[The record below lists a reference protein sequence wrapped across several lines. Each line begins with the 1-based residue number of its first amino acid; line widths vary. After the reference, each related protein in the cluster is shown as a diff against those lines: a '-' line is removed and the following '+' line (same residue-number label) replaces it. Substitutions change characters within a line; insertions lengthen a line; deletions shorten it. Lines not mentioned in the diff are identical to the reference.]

1 MLWKIIDGKLVKLDA
16 EGNHIESKDLVTIL
30 SSEQLGELD
39 PTESQLEAMIADAA
53 LEVDAQKAGDKT
65 AKAAK
70 RIRDLVAYRNMLV
83 ELINEIRTPAPEAA
97 EVQPPVVEV
106 EQVVEQA
113 AAEASPASTDAEV
126 VQEVQDEVAVAED
139 APVAV
144 AANIE
149 PDDGGQSIAPSEV
162 TVKPTPIEASGT
174 DWNDLTGQKALAA
187 MRAGLDEGVLAD
199 MTNKPHMH
207 GLPVRASLGPGQGYS
222 DFTADWS
229 TLAMK
234 QANRFMGSQGAL
246 TDGAPLYEWNP
257 LLASLDPRTGK
268 PLAKFGRNPDEN
280 QRMLQDPEYMAM
292 AEALFADFCGV
303 PAIDR
308 ARVEPCG
315 VRTDEPI
322 IGAMRTP
329 VPIGNGKISFYQ
341 DIYDITM
348 LGGVLPQLWFEAD
361 QNAVD
366 PNDRATWKGCATL
379 PDCNNQVDVT
389 AYMLPTCL
397 RVCLEDEI
405 SRPEVIEQA
414 NLILRVLQ
422 ARLAESYRL
431 DVIDAYTGVNGHIY
445 NADFSSTGYGAALE
459 FHNQLCR
466 VVIGL
471 AEFNRKDL
479 STFDVIVPAHFVK
492 LLWLDEVNA
501 GANRQTLPGIVEWME
516 REVAA
521 AGFRQLVITPDYGSA
536 EGALFGAL
544 APGGSPGQAAGD
556 PYVQPVPTYAAGSSV
571 DAVPALPTT
580 ATIRI
585 TDLQEFQPGLNT
597 AVAYELRRSPDL
609 LRQNCAEF
617 FGESAHMLYKKG
629 CAETFRLDI
638 TNICVNGARPDA
650 VTPFTC

>member
-1 MLWKIIDGKLVKLDA
+1 MWKIIDGKLVKLDA
-16 EGNHIESKDLVTIL
+16 EGNVIESKDLVTIL
-30 SSEQLGELD
+30 TAEQLAELD
-39 PTESQLEAMIADAA
+39 PTESQLEAMISDAA
-53 LEVDAQKAGDKT
+53 LEAEAQRSGDKT

-70 RIRDLVAYRNMLV
+70 RIRELVEYRNTLV
-83 ELINEIRTPAPEAA
+83 ELINEIRTPAPADA
-97 EVQPPVVEV
+97 EVAPPVVE
-106 EQVVEQA
+106 QP
-113 AAEASPASTDAEV
+113 AAEAPVEAPAAPEADAEASS
-126 VQEVQDEVAVAED
+126 EEPAQDAADEREPD
-139 APVAV
+139 LV
-144 AANIE
+144 AAGLE
-149 PDDGGQSIAPSEV
+149 PQGEPTIGTGVVVHD
-162 TVKPTPIEASGT
+162 TPIQASDT
-174 DWNDLTGQKALAA
+174 DWSDLTGQKALAA
-187 MRAGLDEGVLAD
+187 MRASLDEGMLAE
-199 MTNKPHMH
+199 MAEKPHMH
-207 GLPVRASLGPGQGYS
+207 GLPIRASLGPGQGYS
-222 DFTADWS
+222 DFTADWAD
-229 TLAMK
+229 LAMR
-234 QANRFMGSQGAL
+234 QANRYMGPSGSGL
-246 TDGAPLYEWNP
+246 VVDGAPLYEWNP
-257 LLASLDPRTGK
+257 LLASIDPRTGQ
-268 PLAKFGRNPDEN
+268 PLEKFGRNADRNAE
-280 QRMLQDPEYMAM
+280 LLADAEYMAM

-308 ARVEPCG
+308 QRVEPCG

-348 LGGVLPQLWFEAD
+348 LGGTLPQLWFEAD
-361 QNAVD
+361 QNLVD
-366 PNDRATWKGCATL
+366 PDDRSTWKGCATL
-379 PDCNNQVDVT
+379 PDCNNQVEVT
-389 AYMLPTCL
+389 AYMLPSCL

-414 NLILRVLQ
+414 NLIMRVLQ

-431 DVIDAYTGVNGHIY
+431 DIIDAYTGVNGHIY

-471 AEFNRKDL
+471 AEFGRKDI

-501 GANRQTLPGIVEWME
+501 GANRQTLDGIVQWME

-521 AGFRQLVITPDYGSA
+521 AGLRNLVITPDFGSA
-536 EGALFGAL
+536 EGATFGAL

-556 PYVQPVPTYAAGSSV
+556 PFAQPVPTYGVGTSV
-571 DAVPALPTT
+571 DGTPALPTS